1 MAVTLPKLDVI
12 FTQLAASLIERS
24 ERGYAIIIIRDHSEG
39 GAAYKLYSQLAEIE
53 ADAKLYTEANLQYL
67 RDVYA
72 VKTPYRVAVVRIA
85 DDGKMADATPI
96 IEKNITTGW
105 VTVAGG
111 TADDMEALKS
121 WIGSMSQVKKTY
133 KAVLHGL
140 ASPDLMRVVNLTN
153 ETVTF
158 SDEKRGTVPG
168 IDYLP
173 CLAGILAACNVE
185 RGCTNLGCSNL
196 TAIAPVADE
205 EKAVADG
212 QFILTNSTDGVYIAL
227 GINSMTTT
235 NGSTQTEDMKYIET
249 VEAMDLILDDVRRVW
264 RDEYLGKYR
273 NTLDNQMLFIAAL
286 NGYFRDIAAEN
297 ILDPEYNNVAS
308 VDTDAQRSAWLAS
321 GKAEAAEWSDAKVRE
336 MTFKRD
342 VYLAGDIKILGA
354 MTNLI
359 FVFNMA

>member
-1 MAVTLPKLDVI
+1 MAVTPPRIQVI
-12 FTQLAASLIERS
+12 FRQLAASLINRS
-24 ERGYAIIIIRDHSEG
+24 ERGYAIIIVRDDTE
-39 GAAYKLYSQLAEIE
+39 GAAYKLYTQLAEIE
-53 ADAKLYTEANLQYL
+53 ADAETYTPASLQYL

-72 VKTPYRVAVVRIA
+72 VKTPWRTAVVRIPTT
-85 DDGKMADATPI
+85 GTMADATPV
-96 IEKNITTGW
+96 IEKNLSTGW

-111 TADDMEALKS
+111 TADDMTALRS
-121 WIGSMSQVKKTY
+121 WIGSMSQANRTY

-140 ASPDLMRVVNLTN
+140 NSPDLMRVVNFTN

-158 SDEKRGTVPG
+158 ADERGTVPG
-168 IDYLP
+168 SEYLP
-173 CLAGILAACNVE
+173 TLAGILAACNVE
-185 RGCTNLGCSNL
+185 RGCTNLKCTSL
-196 TAIAPVADE
+196 TAAAPLADE
-205 EKAVADG
+205 EKAVQDG
-212 QFILTNSTDGVYIAL
+212 QFILTNNTDGVYILL

-249 VEAMDLILDDVRRVW
+249 VEAMDLIRDDVCRVW

-286 NGYFRDIAAEN
+286 GGYLRDLAAEN
-297 ILDPEYNNVAS
+297 ILDPNYDNIVT
-308 VDTDAQRSAWLAS
+308 VDTDAQRSAWLAA

-359 FVFNMA
+359 FTINMA